1 MSNELFESKANMD
14 PEWGQLAARLREAYV
29 PEVTEHDVTSL
40 RRRLASDMSGAGHS
54 PRLRHAWAAAAAAA
68 VAAFGIGLVAW
79 GPMSGTAGQ
88 RSAAAFQVSL
98 TPAGETM
105 FEFADG
111 RSVHKIVKTT
121 CLEGTSQE
129 AVHFARG
136 QRFVEPNG
144 TPEPGTAVF
153 YRID

>member
-1 MSNELFESKANMD
+1 MSNELFENEASVD
-14 PEWGQLAARLREAYV
+14 PDWGRLAPRLREAYV
-29 PEVTEHDVTSL
+29 PEVSEQDVASL
-40 RRRLASDMSGAGHS
+40 RRRVARDANPTQHT
-54 PRLRHAWAAAAAAA
+54 PRLRQAWAAAAAAA
-68 VAAFGIGLVAW
+68 VAALGIGLVAW
-79 GPMSGTAGQ
+79 GPMPGTPGERASKDF
-88 RSAAAFQVSL
+88 RVSL

-129 AVHFARG
+129 DVHFARG

-144 TPEPGTAVF
+144 VPEPGTAVF